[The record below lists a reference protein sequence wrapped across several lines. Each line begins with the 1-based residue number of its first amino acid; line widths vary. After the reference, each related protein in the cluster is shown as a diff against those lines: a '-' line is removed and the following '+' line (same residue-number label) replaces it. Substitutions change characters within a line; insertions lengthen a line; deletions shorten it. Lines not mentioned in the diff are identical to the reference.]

1 MQQIWREKIKRI
13 WPKTGPSLPVAK
25 RNHKGKIVSGPRDIK
40 NLLAREYKDHLRS
53 RPIRP
58 DLVILQR
65 RRKKIFQMKMKM
77 AQRRQ
82 SPEWTMADLDL
93 ALSNL
98 KTNKSRDPEGYVNEI
113 SKNGVKGEDMK
124 QSLLIMMIQIKRQK

>member
-1 MQQIWREKIKRI
+1 M
-13 WPKTGPSLPVAK
+13 AK

-40 NLLAREYKDHLRS
+40 NLLAREYKDRLRS

-58 DLVILQR
+58 DLVSLQR
-65 RRKKIFQMKMKM
+65 RRKKIFQMKMKL

-82 SPEWTMADLDL
+82 SPDWTRAGLDL

-113 SKNGVKGEDMK
+113 FKLGV
-124 QSLLIMMIQIKRQK
+124 I